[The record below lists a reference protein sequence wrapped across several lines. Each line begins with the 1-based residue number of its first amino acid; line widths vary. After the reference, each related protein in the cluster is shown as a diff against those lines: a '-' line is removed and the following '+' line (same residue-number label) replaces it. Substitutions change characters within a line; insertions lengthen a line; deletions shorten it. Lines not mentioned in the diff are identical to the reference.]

1 MNRRRVIGIVLAT
14 HVVTLAVAAAVLGF
28 IPGVSARVAL
38 ADSERHF
45 SLLAE
50 TMSPLDSS
58 VGYDNTSAFLTT
70 TADSTVVFPTTYVGQ
85 LDLPDGATIVSAV
98 CWGLDTDPTDEFSF
112 RIFRY
117 SLWTSPVWEA
127 VTEYAYSGV
136 PFSGGTVELD
146 AEVDPANAVV
156 DNSEFSYGLI
166 LKLPKAQVGT
176 SLGVLR
182 CVVNSTYNL
191 KLPLIQKK

>member
-1 MNRRRVIGIVLAT
+1 MNRRRVIGIVLVT
-14 HVVTLAVAAAVLGF
+14 HVVTLAAAAAVLGF
-28 IPGVSARVAL
+28 IPGVRARVAL
-38 ADSERHF
+38 AESERHF

-70 TADSTVVFPTTYVGQ
+70 TADSTVVFPTTYVGH
-85 LDLPDGATIVSAV
+85 LDLPDGATVVSAV
-98 CWGLDTDPTDEFSF
+98 CSGLDTDPSNQFSF

-117 SLWTSPVWEA
+117 NLWTSPVWEA
-127 VTEYAYSGV
+127 VTEYGYSGV
-136 PFSGGTVELD
+136 PFSGGNVEVD

-156 DNSEFSYGLI
+156 DNGEFSYGLI

-182 CVVNSTYNL
+182 CVVNSSYNL
-191 KLPLIQKK
+191 KIPLIQKN